1 MSSRISRFLVPL
13 AALATVLCLA
23 SCGGE
28 GEKAGEHAAAPSAEL
43 ASAPLTSDEMK
54 MKLASADALD
64 GTTDQVV
71 ERCSG
76 CRLGMNGKADH
87 AIHVGDYTLHMCS
100 ESCKAAFGKDLEA
113 NITALEI
120 PTS

>member
-1 MSSRISRFLVPL
+1 MSRQISRFFVPL

-28 GEKAGEHAAAPSAEL
+28 GEHASGTGETGSDV
-43 ASAPLTSDEMK
+43 ASAPLSSDELK
-54 MKLASADALD
+54 MKLASADAVD
-64 GTTDQVV
+64 GTTDHVV

-76 CRLGMNGKADH
+76 CRLAMNGKADH
-87 AIHVGDYTLHMCS
+87 TIHVGDYTLHMCS
-100 ESCKAAFGKDLEA
+100 KSCKAAFGKDLEA
-113 NITALEI
+113 NIVALEI